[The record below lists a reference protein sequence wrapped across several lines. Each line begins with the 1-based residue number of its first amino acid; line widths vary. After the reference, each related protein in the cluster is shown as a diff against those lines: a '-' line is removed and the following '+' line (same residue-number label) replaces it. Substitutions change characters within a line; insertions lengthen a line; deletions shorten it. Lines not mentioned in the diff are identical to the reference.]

1 MPWYF
6 ESFGVYIVLTC
17 IIFVFWNTQKVKY
30 FEKNIKYI
38 SWKVVFCNLSISSTY
53 FGPFLMLFSK
63 SWSTSFSVFPY
74 IFKNGQN
81 HSKYWKVI
89 VKNQVAKFSFK
100 NAFEK
105 HRNFSELKT
114 CFAYKAKMMPNSYI
128 TNLVFLRQERKNLEF
143 LKWLCLIKK
152 GNSFFH
158 ANFLGSGPI
167 VWENQICDVR
177 VIYRY

>member
-1 MPWYF
+1 MKG
-6 ESFGVYIVLTC
+6 SF
-17 IIFVFWNTQKVKY
+17 FVIY
-30 FEKNIKYI
+30 
-38 SWKVVFCNLSISSTY
+38 LPISSPY

-143 LKWLCLIKK
+143 LKLLCLIKK
-152 GNSFFH
+152 RQFILSCQFFT
-158 ANFLGSGPI
+158 FWSYSLGKTRF
-167 VWENQICDVR
+167 VM
-177 VIYRY
+177 